1 VLLEIHTTR
10 RNKVNYNDW
19 LDALE
24 EVAWVRL
31 ASRLDD
37 FDDVD
42 FENLYD
48 QGYTPESAVEFLYE
62 GEDDYDEDEE

>member
-1 VLLEIHTTR
+1 MDYAE
-10 RNKVNYNDW
+10 W
-19 LDALE
+19 LDILE

-31 ASRLDD
+31 ASKLEE

-42 FENLYD
+42 LEGLYD

-62 GEDDYDEDEE
+62 GDDDDDEDRDYD